1 MYRSVVGFLCA
12 TAMVTGVAAAAQ
24 PDVEAGGSTYS
35 IDIVGYVPVI
45 CRASLDAT
53 VVPAA
58 PGEAELGSLNEF
70 CNSPSGY
77 DVFVENSPELAGS
90 VLYVDGQAV
99 TLSASPTR
107 ISSSDQPA
115 ITSRNVRLANAGGSG
130 GSLSFRIAAR

>member
-1 MYRSVVGFLCA
+1 MYRSVVGFVCA
-12 TAMVTGVAAAAQ
+12 TVMVTGAAVAAE
-24 PDVEAGGSTYS
+24 PGLESGGATYS
-35 IDIVGYVPVI
+35 IDIVGHVPVI

-53 VVPAA
+53 VVAA
-58 PGEAELGSLNEF
+58 TPGESELGSLNEF

-77 DVFVENSPELAGS
+77 EVFVENSPELAGS

-99 TLSASPTR
+99 TLTAAPTR

-115 ITSRNVRLANAGGSG
+115 ITSRNIRLANAGGSG